1 MKLLI
6 KGNSLMFRLTR
17 SEVRVLHEM
26 GRIEETA
33 HFSTDPDSEVAY
45 ALEYIK
51 ASDLAMLHYSSH
63 EILIQLPATR
73 LGDWIRSD
81 ETLFYAGVDLST
93 RGMIDIFIA
102 KDYVYCEG
110 LRAAGQRSATDP

>member
-1 MKLLI
+1 MKLLV

-17 SEVRVLHEM
+17 SEVRVLYEM

-33 HFSTDPDSEVAY
+33 HFSTNPDSEVAY
-45 ALEYIK
+45 ALEYTK
-51 ASDLAMLHYSSH
+51 ASESAVLHYRPQ
-63 EILIQLPATR
+63 EVLIQLPAAR

-81 ETLFYAGVDLST
+81 ETLLYAGIDLST

-102 KDYVYCEG
+102 KDYE
-110 LRAAGQRSATDP
+110 LLDKDQQPISERRAG